1 MAASSSN
8 TRTFL
13 IIGIAAFLGGCWVGM
28 GTDDSGQAYCVVTD
42 QTASM
47 HPGVAPGQLADK
59 PATGCVP
66 SSAKVAWRG
75 PNSSMTASAASALR
89 GPYWVYLPARVSG
102 SPPVAAARMV

>member
-1 MAASSSN
+1 MAKSSSN

-28 GTDDSGQAYCVVTD
+28 GSDSSGSSYCVVTD
-42 QTASM
+42 ATASM

-66 SSAKVAWRG
+66 GEPEVCGSWAGSDDERHF
-75 PNSSMTASAASALR
+75 
-89 GPYWVYLPARVSG
+89 VSDQC
-102 SPPVAAARMV
+102 PDDD

>member
-1 MAASSSN
+1 MAKSSSN

-28 GTDDSGQAYCVVTD
+28 GSDSSGSSYCVVND
-42 QTASM
+42 ATASM

-66 SSAKVAWRG
+66 GEQEVCGSWAGSDDERHF
-75 PNSSMTASAASALR
+75 
-89 GPYWVYLPARVSG
+89 VSDQC
-102 SPPVAAARMV
+102 PDD

>member
-1 MAASSSN
+1 MATSSSN

-28 GTDDSGQAYCVVTD
+28 GTDDSGQSYCVVTD

-66 SSAKVAWRG
+66 GEQTVCGSWEGSDEDRHF
-75 PNSSMTASAASALR
+75 
-89 GPYWVYLPARVSG
+89 VSNEC
-102 SPPVAAARMV
+102 PDD